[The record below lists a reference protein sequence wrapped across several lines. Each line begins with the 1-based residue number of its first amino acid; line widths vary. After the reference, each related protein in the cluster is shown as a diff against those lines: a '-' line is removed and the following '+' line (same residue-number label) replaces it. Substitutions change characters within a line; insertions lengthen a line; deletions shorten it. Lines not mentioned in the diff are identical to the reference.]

1 MHHGARGRDGAI
13 QMAHGLARWSFVTVN
28 LLLFGNLF
36 LFGPG
41 AFAQT
46 DQPLPGQ
53 PPVSQRTT
61 TQPIQWVGAA
71 RFRMD
76 CGQDVQRFCHGVQ
89 PGEGR
94 LIQCLS
100 SHRGQLSPACISR
113 LAAARTPVRPP
124 VSHDTQSAGL
134 PSTSPPTVHAGT
146 DSALRASCGP
156 DMQRLCAGVSRQ
168 NGGVIKCLS
177 SQRMELSPT
186 CDVFLSE
193 NPMRRD
199 AQKGAPKTTP
209 PPTNGPA
216 AGPAA
221 AHSAAETFASPPTTG
236 PAARPA
242 AADGAADTVAPP
254 NSPAAMPAEA
264 DGAAETVASPPT
276 TGPAAMPAEADG
288 AAETVASPPTAGL
301 AATAASADGTAETVA
316 PPPMD
321 EPAATPA
328 TTDGAADTVAS
339 LPTNGPAATA
349 APNGAAEI
357 VAPPATG
364 DPAARSAVAN
374 GPADT
379 FGPPPTNGAPTTSAP
394 PAAKSPPAKGALNIR
409 L

>member
-13 QMAHGLARWSFVTVN
+13 QMAHGLARWSFLTVN
-28 LLLFGNLF
+28 LL

-53 PPVSQRTT
+53 PPMSQRTT
-61 TQPIQWVGAA
+61 TQPVQWVGAA

-146 DSALRASCGP
+146 ESALRASCGP

-186 CDVFLSE
+186 CDVFFSE

-216 AGPAA
+216 ATPAA
-221 AHSAAETFASPPTTG
+221 AHGAAETFA

-242 AADGAADTVAPP
+242 AADGAADTVASPP
-254 NSPAAMPAEA
+254 NGPAAMPAEA
-264 DGAAETVASPPT
+264 DGAADTVASPPN
-276 TGPAAMPAEADG
+276 GPAAMPAEADG
-288 AAETVASPPTAGL
+288 AAETVASPPNG
-301 AATAASADGTAETVA
+301 
-316 PPPMD
+316 
-321 EPAATPA
+321 PAAMPA
-328 TTDGAADTVAS
+328 EADGAADDSCVSADCRPSCNS
-339 LPTNGPAATA
+339 LHRPTAQPRQLRLRRWTTQPQQLQRLTA
-349 APNGAAEI
+349 QPTQLRLRRRTARLQLQRLT
-357 VAPPATG
+357 APP
-364 DPAARSAVAN
+364 R
-374 GPADT
+374 
-379 FGPPPTNGAPTTSAP
+379 
-394 PAAKSPPAKGALNIR
+394 
-409 L
+409 